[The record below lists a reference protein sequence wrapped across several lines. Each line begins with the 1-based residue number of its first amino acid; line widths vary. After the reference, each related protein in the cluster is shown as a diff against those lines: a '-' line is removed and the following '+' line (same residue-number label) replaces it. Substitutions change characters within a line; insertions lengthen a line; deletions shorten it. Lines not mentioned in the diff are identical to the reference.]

1 MASPKISNQPAGKN
15 KNTLIFQP
23 HPPNNETIDILAYFQ
38 DFTV

>member
-1 MASPKISNQPAGKN
+1 MAPKISNQPAGK

-38 DFTV
+38 DLTV